1 MPAVST
7 LVSRLGLRPPEL
19 GSSAAWQDGSLVF
32 TGIIEELGHVIAL
45 EPRSTGARLIVGCAS
60 VLQDATQGAS
70 IAVNGAC
77 LTAVELAEDR
87 FAADLAPETLARTNL
102 GRLQTGSPVN
112 LERPLRANA
121 RLDGHFVLGH
131 VDGTADLISLA
142 ALGNDNWW
150 LRLRVPDDLTRYI
163 VEKGSLAVDGMSL
176 TVAEIKGAEVAFT
189 IIPHT
194 YRHTTLHGYQHGSK
208 INVEVDILA
217 KHLEKLR
224 PSW

>member
-1 MPAVST
+1 MFTGSIEEMGQVISLESRSAG
-7 LVSRLGLRPPEL
+7 SRL
-19 GSSAAWQDGSLVF
+19 V
-32 TGIIEELGHVIAL
+32 
-45 EPRSTGARLIVGCAS
+45 VGCQTM
-60 VLQDATQGAS
+60 LQDASLGAS

-77 LTAVELAEDR
+77 LTAVELGAGH

-102 GRLQTGSPVN
+102 GALHAGSAVN

-131 VDGTADLISLA
+131 VDGTAELISLT

-150 LRLRVPDDLTRYI
+150 LKIRVPADLTRYI

-176 TVAEIKGAEVAFT
+176 TVAEIKDREAAFT

-194 YRHTTLHGYQHGSK
+194 YKNTTLHGYAPGAN
-208 INVEVDILA
+208 INLEVDILA
-217 KHLEKLR
+217 KHLEKLN
-224 PSW
+224 STKT

>member
-1 MPAVST
+1 M
-7 LVSRLGLRPPEL
+7 
-19 GSSAAWQDGSLVF
+19 F
-32 TGIIEELGHVIAL
+32 TGIIEELGRVIAL
-45 EPRSTGARLIVGCAS
+45 EPRATGARLVVACS
-60 VLQDATQGAS
+60 NVLQDATVGAS

-77 LTAVELAEDR
+77 LTAIELTSDH

-102 GRLQTGSPVN
+102 GQLQAGSAVN

-131 VDGTADLISLA
+131 VDGTAELIALE

-150 LRLRVPDDLTRYI
+150 LRLRMPPDLPRYI

-176 TVAEIKGAEVAFT
+176 TVAQIKDAEVAFT

-194 YRHTTLHGYQHGSK
+194 YRHTTLHGYKPGAK
-208 INVEVDILA
+208 INIEVDILA
-217 KHLEKLR
+217 KHLEKLKASFLNPNPR
-224 PSW
+224 